1 MAVSEPPQRDL
12 EGEEGERQR
21 EGEGEEES
29 RGEEMEESQ
38 SAAVSVVEAMG
49 VEELS
54 TPMEEGPPGSTGS
67 VQPGSGGDD
76 EASALLSTPHVQ
88 EQPQQ
93 DSAASPVPS
102 PGQSKYPYALHVY
115 MYNNSVCRERN
126 LVISSIHTNIL
137 FVHSQT

>member
-21 EGEGEEES
+21 EEEGEEES
-29 RGEEMEESQ
+29 RGEEMESQ

-49 VEELS
+49 VEELT
-54 TPMEEGPPGSTGS
+54 TPMEEGPPGSI
-67 VQPGSGGDD
+67 QPGSGGSVDD
-76 EASALLSTPHVQ
+76 EASSLLLTPQLQ

-102 PGQSKYPYALHVY
+102 PGQSKCTYVLSRAYTILF
-115 MYNNSVCRERN
+115 RERD
-126 LVISSIHTNIL
+126 LVILLIHTHT
-137 FVHSQT
+137 F